1 MSATLVKIDKKKLLL
16 VMANNV
22 MSFPDLGEKANV
34 NPRTLYGLKAGKPVT
49 IKTIGKIAKALDVTV
64 ENIIDVSELEKK

>member
-49 IKTIGKIAKALDVTV
+49 IKTIGRIAKALNVTV
-64 ENIIDVSELEKK
+64 ENIIDVSELEK